1 VYQDES
7 VWFKRIKWSS
17 KNLSLFLEM
26 LVGIQYEDIFGW
38 LLESTKKNSFF
49 VDYLRISFHKD
60 VYLTPNIFTEAQAYS
75 RAKETIF

>member
-1 VYQDES
+1 
-7 VWFKRIKWSS
+7 
-17 KNLSLFLEM
+17 M